1 MTVVDGSET
10 ARALR
15 RLLELLASGAGSE
28 QLAHVPADPKA
39 TELALRIRDTVAE
52 HRRREAELA
61 ALFDT
66 ASDLARLDDPDAVL
80 RSIVRRAR
88 ALLGVDVSYLSLN
101 DEAAGKTYIRVTD
114 GSVSAL
120 FQDIVLGMGEGLG
133 GLVAQTARP
142 YATADYFHD
151 ERFHHTSPIDTGV
164 LDEGLTA
171 ILGVPLAIGSKV
183 IGVLFASDRG
193 AREFSPEEVALLS
206 SLADHAAIAL
216 DNAHLLDETRRA
228 VAELNGA
235 NATISAHNE
244 AMRRAED
251 AHDRLM
257 DLVLRGGDLAEVAAA
272 VAGVL
277 GGGITVYDADGAAL
291 AGTEGELRLSRAAVS
306 ASRTS
311 GRAVSTKDGWVC
323 AVQAGQEFL
332 GSLVL
337 SGGPSL
343 GEADRRLFERAGVVT
358 AVLLMQRRSVARAE
372 DEVRGEL
379 LSDLLTAPGRNP
391 AALLA
396 RARRLG
402 VDLST
407 PHAILVAHSDDVSRR
422 RLAAAAVR
430 HADLVGVHADE
441 VVLLVKGGDPGV
453 LARTVVAELTSTMDC
468 AVTVGAAGPAASPR
482 ALAEAHAE
490 AARCVASLLALG
502 RVGEGASM
510 ADLGFVG
517 LLLGE
522 HADLAA
528 YVTATIGP
536 VLDYDE
542 RRGTDLIGTLRAYFS
557 CGGNLTRAKDL
568 LHVHVNTV
576 VQRLDRIASLLGE
589 EWQSPE
595 RALELQ
601 LALRLHRLTSDRNE

>member
-1 MTVVDGSET
+1 MTAVDGADT
-10 ARALR
+10 ATRLR

-39 TELALRIRDTVAE
+39 IELALRIRDTVAE

-88 ALLGVDVSYLSLN
+88 ALLAVDVSYLSLN
-101 DEAAGKTYIRVTD
+101 DETEGNTYVRVTD

-142 YATADYFHD
+142 YATADYFTD
-151 ERFHHTSPIDTGV
+151 KRFRHTSSIDTGV

-183 IGVLFASDRG
+183 IGVLFASDRTT
-193 AREFSPEEVALLS
+193 REFSPDEVALLS

-228 VAELNGA
+228 VAELNAA
-235 NATISAHNE
+235 NATISAHND

-272 VAGVL
+272 VADVL
-277 GGGITVYDADGAAL
+277 GGAIAVYDAEGVVLARTGA
-291 AGTEGELRLSRAAVS
+291 ELSLSRRAVS
-306 ASRTS
+306 ASRMS
-311 GRAVSTKDGWVC
+311 GRAVSTEDGWLC

-337 SGGPSL
+337 GGGPSL

-396 RARRLG
+396 RGRRLG

-407 PHAILVAHSDDVSRR
+407 AHAVLIAHSDDVSRR
-422 RLAAAAVR
+422 RLATAAAR
-430 HADLVGVHADE
+430 HAELVGVHADE
-441 VVLLVKGGDPGV
+441 VVLLVSGADPGA
-453 LARTVVAELTSTMDC
+453 LASSVAAELASTVDC
-468 AVTVGAAGPAASPR
+468 PVTVGAAGPAASPR
-482 ALAEAHAE
+482 ELAVAHAE

-502 RVGEGASM
+502 RAGEGASM

-522 HADLAA
+522 HADLGA

-542 RRGTDLIGTLRAYFS
+542 RRGTDLIGTLRAYFA

-589 EWQSPE
+589 QWQAPE

-601 LALRLHRLTSDRNE
+601 LALRLHRLTSDRNG